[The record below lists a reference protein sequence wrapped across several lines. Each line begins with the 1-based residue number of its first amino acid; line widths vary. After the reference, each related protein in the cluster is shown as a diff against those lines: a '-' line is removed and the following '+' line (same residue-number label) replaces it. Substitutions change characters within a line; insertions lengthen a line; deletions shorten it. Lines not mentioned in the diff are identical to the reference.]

1 MEFYLL
7 ALGYGGRDL
16 RDKWKSDWSSTRVF
30 LGVLGFRKFK
40 TLLIESKCGLIVRN
54 LSISIDYRFK
64 FTDRFLIEVGI
75 LKTELYFVVSLI
87 EVKLRK

>member
-1 MEFYLL
+1 MDLYLL

-16 RDKWKSDWSSTRVF
+16 RDKWKAYWSSTRVF

-54 LSISIDYRFK
+54 LSIRIDYRFK
-64 FTDRFLIEVGI
+64 SYGSFLN
-75 LKTELYFVVSLI
+75 
-87 EVKLRK
+87 